1 MALIAGG
8 NVNNGVLAGLFCFN
22 VNNAPS
28 NANWN
33 IGASQSYTKTISV
46 KLLMPVLF
54 LTPKG
59 GKISP
64 QKAWIS
70 RFAEYP

>member
-8 NVNNGVLAGLFCFN
+8 NVNNGVIAGLFCFN

-33 IGASQSYTKTISV
+33 IGASQSYKDNIC
-46 KLLMPVLF
+46 KFLMPVLF
-54 LTPKG
+54 LTPKV
-59 GKISP
+59 GKLTRKKHGLVGLS
-64 QKAWIS
+64 
-70 RFAEYP
+70 EYP